1 MAMDDAITLA
11 RPYAQAAYRQA
22 EREGAVDTWS
32 EGMELL
38 AAVTGDPE
46 LAKLLADP
54 RVPVDRVTDL
64 VLDVLDVSIDVRGD
78 AHSPTM
84 ANFVRV
90 LGEGRRLGLGPE
102 IARLFE
108 AERSR
113 RAGRSAV
120 AIVSAYELA
129 PPQVELLAAAIGRRL
144 GHEITMETSVDAS
157 LIGGVVIRIGDSVID
172 ASLAGR
178 LRELAQDLV

>member
-32 EGMELL
+32 EGMERL
-38 AAVTGDPE
+38 AAVTGDPD

-54 RVPVDRVTDL
+54 RVPADRVTGL
-64 VLDVLDVSIDVRGD
+64 VLEVLIEAAGGD
-78 AHSPTM
+78 LSGTM
-84 ANFVRV
+84 TNFVRV

-113 RAGRSAV
+113 RAGLSAV
-120 AIVSAYELA
+120 EIISAYELDA
-129 PPQVELLAAAIGRRL
+129 PQVELLAQAIGRRL
-144 GHEITMETSVDAS
+144 GRNITLETAVDGS

>member
-22 EREGAVDTWS
+22 AHESAVDTWS
-32 EGMELL
+32 AGMELL

-54 RVPVDRVTDL
+54 RVPADRVTDL
-64 VLDVLDVSIDVRGD
+64 VLDVLIEVGGD
-78 AHSPTM
+78 GLSPTM

-102 IARLFE
+102 ITRLFE

-120 AIVSAYELA
+120 EIVSAYELD
-129 PPQVELLAAAIGRRL
+129 PPQVELLAQAIGRRL
-144 GHEITMETSVDAS
+144 GREITLETAVDDS
-157 LIGGVVIRIGDSVID
+157 LIGGVVIRVGDSVID

>member
-22 EREGAVDTWS
+22 ERESAVDTWS

-54 RVPVDRVTDL
+54 RVPADRVTDL
-64 VLDVLDVSIDVRGD
+64 VLDVLIEVGGD
-78 AHSPTM
+78 GFSPTL

-120 AIVSAYELA
+120 EIVSAYELD
-129 PPQVELLAAAIGRRL
+129 PPQVELLAQAIGRRL
-144 GHEITMETSVDAS
+144 GREITLETAVDDS

>member
-1 MAMDDAITLA
+1 M
-11 RPYAQAAYRQA
+11 
-22 EREGAVDTWS
+22 
-32 EGMELL
+32 
-38 AAVTGDPE
+38 
-46 LAKLLADP
+46 
-54 RVPVDRVTDL
+54 TDL
-64 VLDVLDVSIDVRGD
+64 VLDVLIEIGGD
-78 AHSPTM
+78 GLSSTM

-120 AIVSAYELA
+120 EIVSAYELDL
-129 PPQVELLAAAIGRRL
+129 PQVELLAQAIGRRL
-144 GHEITMETSVDAS
+144 GREISLETAVDDS
-157 LIGGVVIRIGDSVID
+157 LIGGVVIRVGDSVID

-178 LRELAQDLV
+178 LRELAQDLA

>member
-22 EREGAVDTWS
+22 ERESAVDPWS

-38 AAVTGDPE
+38 AAVTEDPE

-54 RVPVDRVTDL
+54 RVPADRVTDL
-64 VLDVLDVSIDVRGD
+64 VLDVCRDGL
-78 AHSPTM
+78 SPTM

-120 AIVSAYELA
+120 EIVSAYELD
-129 PPQVELLAAAIGRRL
+129 PPQVELLAQAIGRRL
-144 GHEITMETSVDAS
+144 GREITLETAVDDS
-157 LIGGVVIRIGDSVID
+157 LIGGVVIRVGDSVID

>member
-22 EREGAVDTWS
+22 ERESAVDTWS

-54 RVPVDRVTDL
+54 RVPADRVTEL
-64 VLDVLDVSIDVRGD
+64 VLDVLIENGGD
-78 AHSPTM
+78 GLSPTM

-120 AIVSAYELA
+120 EIVSAYELD
-129 PPQVELLAAAIGRRL
+129 PPQIELLAQAIGRRL
-144 GHEITMETSVDAS
+144 GREITLETAVDDS
-157 LIGGVVIRIGDSVID
+157 LIGGVVIRVGDSVID

>member
-11 RPYAQAAYRQA
+11 RPYAHAAYRQA

-38 AAVTGDPE
+38 AAVTGDPD

-54 RVPVDRVTDL
+54 RVPADRVTDL
-64 VLDVLDVSIDVRGD
+64 VLDVLTD
-78 AHSPTM
+78 ARADGLSPTM

-90 LGEGRRLGLGPE
+90 LGAGRRLGLGPE

-129 PPQVELLAAAIGRRL
+129 PPQVELLADAIGRRL
-144 GHEITMETSVDAS
+144 GHEVTMETSVDAS

>member
-1 MAMDDAITLA
+1 MT
-11 RPYAQAAYRQA
+11 
-22 EREGAVDTWS
+22 E
-32 EGMELL
+32 
-38 AAVTGDPE
+38 
-46 LAKLLADP
+46 
-54 RVPVDRVTDL
+54 L
-64 VLDVLDVSIDVRGD
+64 VLDVCGGRLS
-78 AHSPTM
+78 ATM

-108 AERSR
+108 VERSR

-120 AIVSAYELA
+120 EIVSAYALEAAQVRMLA
-129 PPQVELLAAAIGRRL
+129 EAIGRRL
-144 GHEITMETSVDAS
+144 GRELTIEASVDDS
-157 LIGGVVIRIGDSVID
+157 LIGGVVIRVGDSVID

>member
-22 EREGAVDTWS
+22 EREGAVGAWS

-54 RVPVDRVTDL
+54 RVPADRVTDL
-64 VLDVLDVSIDVRGD
+64 VLDVSIDVRGGGLF
-78 AHSPTM
+78 PTM

-120 AIVSAYELA
+120 EIISAYELD
-129 PPQVELLAAAIGRRL
+129 PPQVELLAQAIGRRL
-144 GHEITMETSVDAS
+144 GREITLETAVDDS
-157 LIGGVVIRIGDSVID
+157 LIGGVVIRVGDSVID

>member
-1 MAMDDAITLA
+1 MAMDDSTTLA
-11 RPYAQAAYRQA
+11 RPYGQAAYRQA
-22 EREGAVDTWS
+22 EREGEVDAWS
-32 EGMELL
+32 GGLELL
-38 AAVTGDPE
+38 AAVTGDPD

-54 RVPVDRVTDL
+54 RVPADRVTEL
-64 VLDVLDVSIDVRGD
+64 VLDVCGGGL
-78 AHSPTM
+78 SPTM

-108 AERSR
+108 VERSR

-120 AIVSAYELA
+120 EIVSAYALEPAHVAMLG
-129 PPQVELLAAAIGRRL
+129 EAIGRRL
-144 GHEITMETSVDAS
+144 GRELTIETSVDDS
-157 LIGGVVIRIGDSVID
+157 LIGGVVIRVGDSVID

>member
-22 EREGAVDTWS
+22 ERESAVDTWS

-54 RVPVDRVTDL
+54 RVPADRVTDL
-64 VLDVLDVSIDVRGD
+64 VRDVLIEIGGD
-78 AHSPTM
+78 GFFPTM

-120 AIVSAYELA
+120 EIVSAYELA
-129 PPQVELLAAAIGRRL
+129 PPQVELLAQAIGRRL
-144 GHEITMETSVDAS
+144 GREITLETAVDDS

-178 LRELAQDLV
+178 LRELAQELV

>member
-1 MAMDDAITLA
+1 MAMDDTITLA

-22 EREGAVDTWS
+22 EREGRVDAWS
-32 EGMELL
+32 GGLELL

-54 RVPVDRVTDL
+54 RVPADRVTGL
-64 VLDVLDVSIDVRGD
+64 VLEVLVEAGGD
-78 AHSPTM
+78 GLSATM

-90 LGEGRRLGLGPE
+90 LGEGRRLGAGPE

-108 AERSR
+108 EERRR

-120 AIVSAYELA
+120 EIVSAYALEPGHVTMLGD
-129 PPQVELLAAAIGRRL
+129 AIGRRL
-144 GHEITMETSVDAS
+144 GRELNVGTSVDES

>member
-22 EREGAVDTWS
+22 ERESAVDAWS

-54 RVPVDRVTDL
+54 RVPADRVTDL
-64 VLDVLDVSIDVRGD
+64 VLDVCGD
-78 AHSPTM
+78 RLFPTM

-120 AIVSAYELA
+120 EIVSAYELDS
-129 PPQVELLAAAIGRRL
+129 PQVELLAQVIGRRL
-144 GHEITMETSVDAS
+144 GREITLETAVDDS

>member
-1 MAMDDAITLA
+1 MDDPITIA

-22 EREGAVDTWS
+22 EREHAVGAWS
-32 EGMELL
+32 EGMALL
-38 AAVTGDPE
+38 AAVTGDPD
-46 LAKLLADP
+46 LSRLLADP
-54 RVPVDRVTDL
+54 RVPADRVTEL
-64 VLDVLDVSIDVRGD
+64 VLDVCGGGLS
-78 AHSPTM
+78 ATM

-90 LGEGRRLGLGPE
+90 LGEGRRLGVGPT

-108 AERSR
+108 VEKSR

-120 AIVSAYELA
+120 ELVSAYPLEPA
-129 PPQVELLAAAIGRRL
+129 QVRLLVKAIGRRL
-144 GHEITMETSVDAS
+144 GRDLTVRASVDES

-178 LRELAQDLV
+178 LRELAHDLV

>member
-22 EREGAVDTWS
+22 ERETAVDAWS
-32 EGMELL
+32 EAMELL

-46 LAKLLADP
+46 LAGLLADP
-54 RVPVDRVTDL
+54 RVPADRVTDL
-64 VLDVLDVSIDVRGD
+64 VLDICGSGLS
-78 AHSPTM
+78 ATM

-90 LGEGRRLGLGPE
+90 LGEGRRLGVGPA

-108 AERSR
+108 EERRR

-120 AIVSAYELA
+120 EIASAYALE
-129 PPQVELLAAAIGRRL
+129 PPQVELLAEAIGRRL
-144 GHEITMETSVDAS
+144 GHAITMETSVDAS

-178 LRELAQDLV
+178 LRELEHDLV

>member
-1 MAMDDAITLA
+1 MAMDDTITLA

-22 EREGAVDTWS
+22 EREGAVDPWS
-32 EGMELL
+32 EGMERL
-38 AAVTGDPE
+38 AAVTGDPD

-54 RVPVDRVTDL
+54 RVPADRVTGL
-64 VLDVLDVSIDVRGD
+64 VLDVLTEAGGGD
-78 AHSPTM
+78 FSGTM
-84 ANFVRV
+84 TNFVRV

-120 AIVSAYELA
+120 EIISAYELDA
-129 PPQVELLAAAIGRRL
+129 PQIELLAQSIGRRL
-144 GHEITMETSVDAS
+144 GRDITLETAVDSS
-157 LIGGVVIRIGDSVID
+157 LIGGVVIRTGDSVID

>member
-22 EREGAVDTWS
+22 ARESAVDTWS

-54 RVPVDRVTDL
+54 RVPADRVTDL
-64 VLDVLDVSIDVRGD
+64 VLDVLNDARGD
-78 AHSPTM
+78 GLFPTL

-90 LGEGRRLGLGPE
+90 LGEGRRLVLGPE

-120 AIVSAYELA
+120 EIVSAYALD
-129 PPQVELLAAAIGRRL
+129 PPQVELLAQAIGRRL
-144 GHEITMETSVDAS
+144 GSEITLETAVDDS
-157 LIGGVVIRIGDSVID
+157 LIGGVVIRVGDSVID